1 MHFFHLGIL
10 ISTWCSCWFESPR
23 TWVEHPRSYWNLSG
37 LRIWTKASMKN
48 ETHIKSYKIEA
59 IQVWKKI
66 IKPQTFPRVPPS
78 FRYFVSSCNSFLRL
92 LWLLASPR
100 FNVFEKMWRG
110 VCLVETDLQPT
121 KFVQQCVGLCHHAL
135 VPWIL
140 FSNASDTESSRI
152 SGYRIAFECLLV
164 YVAIHLRNLD

>member
-1 MHFFHLGIL
+1 M
-10 ISTWCSCWFESPR
+10 
-23 TWVEHPRSYWNLSG
+23 EHPGSYWNLSG
-37 LRIWTKASMKN
+37 LRIWTQASMKN

-100 FNVFEKMWRG
+100 FNVFEKTWRG
-110 VCLVETDLQPT
+110 VCLVETGLQPT

-135 VPWIL
+135 VPWI
-140 FSNASDTESSRI
+140 FFFKCQRHRVVPNFWISDSIRMPIRLCGNTSQKPRLIDDFDYRKNVVGRNMSSRPK
-152 SGYRIAFECLLV
+152 C
-164 YVAIHLRNLD
+164 